1 MENKQI
7 AVIIVED
14 NDTFR
19 QGLKVLI
26 ESNLRFK
33 VIKEASGFF
42 DLINESIIEKTDII
56 LMDLAMPE
64 VNGFEATKEILW
76 AHPKTPILAV
86 TMHQEK
92 AYLIELIRAGFKGC
106 VFKANIYNE
115 IFEAIDEVLE
125 GKLYFPP
132 GILLLKGDENK

>member
-1 MENKQI
+1 METNQI

-26 ESNLRFK
+26 ESKPGFK
-33 VIKEASGFF
+33 VIQDTNGFYN
-42 DLINESIIEKTDII
+42 LINLHDIDKANII
-56 LMDLAMPE
+56 LMDLAMPI
-64 VNGFEATKEILW
+64 VSGFEAAKEILW

-86 TMHQEK
+86 TMHQDK
-92 AYLIELIRAGFKGC
+92 AYLVELIRAGFKGC
-106 VFKANIYNE
+106 VFKANIYTE
-115 IFEAIDEVLE
+115 IFEAIDTVLK

-132 GILLLKGDENK
+132 GILLLKEDGN

>member
-1 MENKQI
+1 MSNDQI

-26 ESNLRFK
+26 ESNSRFK
-33 VIKEASGFF
+33 VLKEAAGFY
-42 DLINESIIEKTDII
+42 DLVNQPVIEKADII

-64 VNGFEATKEILW
+64 VNGFEAAKEILW

-86 TMHQEK
+86 TMHQDK
-92 AYLIELIRAGFKGC
+92 AYLLELIRAGFKGC
-106 VFKANIYNE
+106 VFKSNIYAE
-115 IFEAIDEVLE
+115 IFDAIDAVLL
-125 GKLYFPP
+125 GKLHFPP
-132 GILLLKGDENK
+132 GITIAKNDK